1 MTMKHEETRQRLIDG
16 TIRVIARDGLDKAT
30 TKHIGLET
38 SINEVYIYRCFD
50 SKEDLFAKTF
60 AFLDEELVEKA
71 MEGIPLM
78 ATEGL
83 SFRER
88 SWLFFSAVWRFI
100 LDRREKCTAYI
111 RYYYSPYF
119 VSRSSE
125 AHRGR
130 YSALVDH
137 FKVMFLEE
145 SNVWMIMN
153 HILSTML
160 VFAIK
165 VFNGDVPDDEDT
177 AEHVFRLIYSSISQY
192 FKKEIIEE

>member
-1 MTMKHEETRQRLIDG
+1 MKHEETRQRLIDG

-30 TKHIGLET
+30 TKLIGLET

-60 AFLDEELVEKA
+60 AFLDEELVEVALESMSA
-71 MEGIPLM
+71 MQI
-78 ATEGL
+78 EGL
-83 SFRER
+83 NFTER

-100 LDRREKCTAYI
+100 LERREKCLTYI

-130 YSALVDH
+130 YSVIEDH
-137 FKVMFLEE
+137 FKGMFLEE

-165 VFNGDVPDDEDT
+165 VFNGDVPDNEDT

-192 FKKEIIEE
+192 FKKEIPTE

>member
-1 MTMKHEETRQRLIDG
+1 MKREDTRQRLIDG

-30 TKHIGLET
+30 TKYIGLET

-60 AFLDEELVEKA
+60 AALDEELVEEA
-71 MEGIPLM
+71 MEGISLM

-88 SWLFFSAVWRFI
+88 SWLFFSSVWRF
-100 LDRREKCTAYI
+100 LLGSREKCLTYI
-111 RYYYSPYF
+111 RYYYSPYYIT
-119 VSRSSE
+119 RSSE

-130 YSALVDH
+130 YSALEDQ
-137 FKVMFLEE
+137 FKAMFLEE

-153 HILSTML
+153 HILSTMM

-165 VFNGDVPDDEDT
+165 VFNGDVPDNEDT

-192 FKKEIIEE
+192 FKKEIPTE